1 MGLGSDLRRGFL
13 RDQEGQP
20 SCMRL
25 ISFGSFLVAG
35 ALGVM
40 VVLGETSTAEVVL
53 VGQFLAA
60 AVGGKIGQKHLE
72 NKAPSGSVGSVPAG
86 VQPTPAEYR
95 AVEPDRQQ

>member
-1 MGLGSDLRRGFL
+1 MGVASDLRRGFL

-35 ALGVM
+35 ALAVI
-40 VVLGETSTAEVVL
+40 VVLGQTSTAEVVL
-53 VGQFLAA
+53 VGQFLAG

-72 NKAPSGSVGSVPAG
+72 GKAPPGPA
-86 VQPTPAEYR
+86 PPER
-95 AVEPDRQQ
+95 

>member
-1 MGLGSDLRRGFL
+1 MGIGSDLRRGFL

-40 VVLGETSTAEVVL
+40 TMLGETSTAEVVL

-72 NKAPSGSVGSVPAG
+72 GKAPPSGSVPAG